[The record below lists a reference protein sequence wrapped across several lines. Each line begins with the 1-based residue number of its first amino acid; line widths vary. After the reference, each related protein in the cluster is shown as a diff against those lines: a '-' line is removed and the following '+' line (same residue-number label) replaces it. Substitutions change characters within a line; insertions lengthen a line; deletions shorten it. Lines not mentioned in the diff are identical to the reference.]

1 MAALN
6 MPKKKARPGP
16 AAADIARNPAQVLS
30 PTSSNSR
37 LNPRDRPASPA
48 KSGIARPVS
57 PTKLA
62 SATNLL
68 SNMVEKARSTRAAA
82 TNRKTTTSTT
92 ASSSNGSTTTTTA
105 STSTRGR
112 RGAAAHPSSY
122 ASRPATR
129 TARRVS
135 AISES
140 SDGSTSTVVR
150 KRPATAM
157 AAPIKAPPAKR
168 TVMSTIKKGVGAST
182 AAAKK
187 TAAVATA
194 ARLQAAPAA
203 GTGRVLRKRT

>member
-92 ASSSNGSTTTTTA
+92 ASSSNGSTTTA

-112 RGAAAHPSSY
+112 RGAVAHPPSY